1 MHRLIV
7 RNALGEG
14 IGSKK
19 IDITKIS
26 SAFSMR
32 TAQLKSEAQKIV
44 KSTQTELAEK
54 DLRWVLISHS
64 NRSVIEGSL

>member
-7 RNALGEG
+7 RNETGEG

-19 IDITKIS
+19 IDIAKLPSTF
-26 SAFSMR
+26 AMR
-32 TAQLKSEAQKIV
+32 TVMLRGEAQKIV
-44 KSTQTELAEK
+44 KSSQTELAKK

-64 NRSVIEGSL
+64 NRAVIEGSL